1 MWSVCNADLYSEDD
15 REIEVMELDKLDISV
30 IMGIYNCEKT
40 LEESI
45 DSLLDQTYKNFELI
59 MCDDGSKDKT
69 YDIAK
74 QYEKKYPEII
84 HVYKNTKNM
93 GLNYTLNKCLKYA
106 KGKYIA
112 RQDGDDISL
121 PVRFEREIDY
131 LKNNNEFSIVSCP
144 MIYFDGKGDWGQG
157 TVIENP
163 QKKDFVRHAPFFCH
177 APSMIRKEAIDS
189 VGGYTVDKRLL
200 RYEDCNLWYKLYG
213 KGYKGHNLKEPLY
226 KMRDDRDATARR
238 DFSSR
243 LRAVYVQYT
252 GFRIVDMPFKYYFY
266 LPIEFIKNFLLAIL
280 PLKIYEV
287 LHKKKKNN

>member
-1 MWSVCNADLYSEDD
+1 
-15 REIEVMELDKLDISV
+15 
-30 IMGIYNCEKT
+30 
-40 LEESI
+40 
-45 DSLLDQTYKNFELI
+45 
-59 MCDDGSKDKT
+59 
-69 YDIAK
+69 
-74 QYEKKYPEII
+74 
-84 HVYKNTKNM
+84 
-93 GLNYTLNKCLKYA
+93 
-106 KGKYIA
+106 
-112 RQDGDDISL
+112 
-121 PVRFEREIDY
+121 
-131 LKNNNEFSIVSCP
+131 